1 MKWDAAQYDAA
12 KAPQIDAGREL
23 IALAGVREHDAILDL
38 GCGTGK
44 LTIELAR
51 LASKGSVVGIDPS
64 EEMLDKARAVAS
76 GADNMSLIKAPAED
90 LEFIERFDLA
100 FSNSAIQWVKDQP
113 KAASR
118 VYQALKPGGRIAF
131 QFPAKDF
138 CGEFFD
144 AVDYAVAALG
154 YERFYQRWQSP
165 WKLPAGEE
173 FGSLLSR
180 AGFSSVEV
188 SSRKYRLAFM
198 TTEDVVAWWS
208 SAGLRPYLAAL
219 PGTGRQYFQEAF
231 AENFGKNRTERGIEF
246 NFTRMFAF
254 AKKQY

>member
-1 MKWDAAQYDAA
+1 MKWDAAQYDAV

-23 IALAGVREHDAILDL
+23 IALARVREQDSILDL

-64 EEMLDKARAVAS
+64 EEMLDKARAIAS
-76 GADNMSLIKAPAED
+76 GADNLSLIKAPAEN
-90 LEFIERFDLA
+90 LEFIDRFDLA
-100 FSNSAIQWVKDQP
+100 FSNSAMQWVKDQP
-113 KAASR
+113 KAAGR
-118 VYQALKPGGRIAF
+118 IYQALKPGGRIAF
-131 QFPAKDF
+131 QFPAKNF
-138 CGEFFD
+138 CGEFF
-144 AVDYAVAALG
+144 ASVDYAVSTLG
-154 YERFYQRWQSP
+154 YERFYQGWRSP
-165 WKLPAGEE
+165 WKFPACEE

-188 SSRKYRLAFM
+188 SSKEYRLTFM
-198 TTEDVVAWWS
+198 TTDDVVAWWS

-219 PGTGRQYFQEAF
+219 PETGRRYFKEAF

-246 NFTRMFAF
+246 NFTRLFAF
-254 AKKQY
+254 AKKH